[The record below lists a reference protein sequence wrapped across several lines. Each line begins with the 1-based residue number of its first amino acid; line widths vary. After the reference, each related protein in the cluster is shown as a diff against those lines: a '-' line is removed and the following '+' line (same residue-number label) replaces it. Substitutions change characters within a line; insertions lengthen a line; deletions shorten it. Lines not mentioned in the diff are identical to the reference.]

1 MAIAP
6 AIRIPSL
13 FFLRLGSLVFQV
25 AALSARLDEIS
36 LCLQL
41 PKANK
46 ILAHLA
52 LLVGREALSRPA
64 TAQKSL
70 GRGGSPAPLRGT
82 LAEL

>member
-1 MAIAP
+1 MAIA
-6 AIRIPSL
+6 ADIRIPL
-13 FFLRLGSLVFQV
+13 FGFLRLGSLVLQV

-46 ILAHLA
+46 ILAYLA
-52 LLVGREALSRPA
+52 LLVGPEALSRPA

-70 GRGGSPAPLRGT
+70 GRRGRT
-82 LAEL
+82 LPCT